1 MKKINKKGFSLAEIL
16 IALGIISVIA
26 TMGFTI
32 AKKGI
37 DKAYDMYIY
46 TSYVGL
52 SDALTE
58 AHTDGFSLGDDL
70 NDNINCLVYLD
81 KLLSTPEETSLT
93 KLQTKDQIYNQNKTY
108 TINAKNGVTYT
119 IKTVF
124 SNNIYEFTSIKME
137 LPARKTQNRT
147 TGKRTVCYAYNSNG
161 VGNDILKT
169 AIVPAAE
176 SFDICVMD
184 PDVKDL
190 VKRMDLLPFYID
202 DGDIGKLKIPAPN
215 IDCANCDGTNPIGG
229 SYKSPRY
236 YPFKEAACRVA
247 NDGYTIQYNGQ
258 SKDLLQDCSNISEI
272 ENIVIKV
279 ANPRKV
285 F

>member
-1 MKKINKKGFSLAEIL
+1 MKKINKNGFSLAEIL

-58 AHTDGFSLGDDL
+58 AHTDGYSLGDTIY
-70 NDNINCLVYLD
+70 DNTECLKYLD
-81 KLLSTPEETSLT
+81 KLLSTPEETT
-93 KLQTKDQIYNQNKTY
+93 DDKIQTKSQNYEQNKTY
-108 TINAKNGVTYT
+108 TIKAKNGVTYT

-124 SNNIYEFTSIKME
+124 SNDIYEFTSIKME
-137 LPARKTQNRT
+137 LPARKNQNRT
-147 TGKRTVCYAYNSNG
+147 TGKRTVCYAYNSKY

-202 DGDIGKLKIPAPN
+202 DGDTGKLKIPAPN
-215 IDCANCDGTNPIGG
+215 IDCSECDGTNPIED

-236 YPFKEAACRVA
+236 YSFKDAACRVA
-247 NDGYTIQYNGQ
+247 NDGYTIYYNGQ
-258 SKDLLQDCSNISEI
+258 SKDLLQSCGSISEI
-272 ENIVIKV
+272 EDIVIKV